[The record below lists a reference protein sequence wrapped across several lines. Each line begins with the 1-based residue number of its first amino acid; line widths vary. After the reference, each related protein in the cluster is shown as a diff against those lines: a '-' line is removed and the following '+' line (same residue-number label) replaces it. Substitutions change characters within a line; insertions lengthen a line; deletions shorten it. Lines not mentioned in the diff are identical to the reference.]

1 MVAGMQA
8 RLIPHPA
15 TPSAAVARIEVAASR
30 PRRDA
35 LLLHYSVAGD
45 MSALRI
51 PEPADPVRTDEL
63 WKHTCLEVFLRP
75 AGGTQYFEANL
86 APSTR
91 WATYAFEDTRV
102 GMRNADELSAPGISC
117 TIRNGRSLELRAA
130 FDLSLAHL
138 DATTWSLGLSA
149 VMEEV
154 SGAKSYWALAHP
166 GERPDFHD
174 PRAFT
179 LDLPPPDAK

>member
-1 MVAGMQA
+1 MQA

-15 TPSAAVARIEVAASR
+15 TPSAAVTRIEVAVSR
-30 PRRDA
+30 PRPHA
-35 LLLHYSVAGD
+35 LLLHYSVTGD
-45 MSALRI
+45 MSALRV
-51 PEPADPVRTDEL
+51 PAPADPLRTDEL

-75 AGGTQYFEANL
+75 EGGTRYFEANL

-91 WATYAFEDTRV
+91 WATYAFDDTRQ
-102 GMRNADELSAPGISC
+102 GMRNADELSAPGISS
-117 TIRNGRSLELRAA
+117 TIRNGQSLELRAA

-138 DATTWSLGLSA
+138 DAVTWSLGLSA
-149 VMEEV
+149 VMEEM

-179 LDLPPPDAK
+179 LDLSPPETR